1 VLQLNTG
8 SDGAVLTSYPVIS
21 IHHVTWLDGLMA
33 TMAGLIRDVSAVT
46 WPRTWSVMLCYFG
59 LSRILAAASKRR
71 GGMTNY
77 ASQEMSWKKN
87 NMGIHIIITTNSNEQ
102 K

>member
-71 GGMTNY
+71 GG
-77 ASQEMSWKKN
+77 WRILRHRKCRGRK
-87 NMGIHIIITTNSNEQ
+87 TTWESILLLQ
-102 K
+102 QIL